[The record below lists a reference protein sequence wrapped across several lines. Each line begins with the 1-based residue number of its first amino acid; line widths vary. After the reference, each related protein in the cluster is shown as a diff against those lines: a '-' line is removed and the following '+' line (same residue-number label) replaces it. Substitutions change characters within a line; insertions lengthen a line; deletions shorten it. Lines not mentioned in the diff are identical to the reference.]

1 MTYAI
6 NTRVQWRQDVYLH
19 AVSYWRSARNAR
31 HSTTEIAMFAQAN
44 LWNLATS
51 PVAPERIRK
60 AAFRHLEV
68 IGQAPTQV
76 LGEMYEND

>member
-1 MTYAI
+1 MSA
-6 NTRVQWRQDVYLH
+6 YLH

-51 PVAPERIRK
+51 PSASERIRK
-60 AAFRHLEV
+60 AAYNHLAV
-68 IGQAPTQV
+68 IGEAPANPY
-76 LGEMYEND
+76 GEMYEND